1 MLSGR
6 RLDLLDPSPLD
17 VEIADIAHGLARVA
31 RWNGQTS
38 GAHIFSVAQHT
49 LLVEAIAR
57 RRVSL
62 DRRARLA
69 IMLHDAPEYVIGDMI
84 TPFKSVIGDSYRAV
98 ESRLLAAIHLR
109 FGLPP
114 ALPAELIA
122 ADQER
127 RPRRRLSGGHAACGF
142 RRSRGEA
149 LFRRAARGSG
159 LAGARLSDALER
171 EGCRNALFEGIRQDF
186 AAECTGAIEAPM
198 IHVCSLAR
206 LHDTVRET
214 GARHVVTLIKD
225 ISLVHRP
232 ATISAEN
239 HLLLDMDDI
248 TDHIEGYVAPA
259 EEHVGDLLRFV
270 RAWPREAP
278 LVVHC
283 YAGISRSTAGAFV
296 TACALNPQRNE

>member
-1 MLSGR
+1 
-6 RLDLLDPSPLD
+6 
-17 VEIADIAHGLARVA
+17 
-31 RWNGQTS
+31 
-38 GAHIFSVAQHT
+38 
-49 LLVEAIAR
+49 
-57 RRVSL
+57 
-62 DRRARLA
+62 
-69 IMLHDAPEYVIGDMI
+69 
-84 TPFKSVIGDSYRAV
+84 
-98 ESRLLAAIHLR
+98 
-109 FGLPP
+109 
-114 ALPAELIA
+114 
-122 ADQER
+122 
-127 RPRRRLSGGHAACGF
+127 
-142 RRSRGEA
+142 
-149 LFRRAARGSG
+149 
-159 LAGARLSDALER
+159 
-171 EGCRNALFEGIRQDF
+171 
-186 AAECTGAIEAPM
+186 M

-232 ATISAEN
+232 ATIAAEN

-296 TACALNPQRNE
+296 TACALNPQRNEVTIARALRDASPTATPNIRIVSLADRMLGRHGRMVTAIEAIGPGRAAYSSEPFRLDLD